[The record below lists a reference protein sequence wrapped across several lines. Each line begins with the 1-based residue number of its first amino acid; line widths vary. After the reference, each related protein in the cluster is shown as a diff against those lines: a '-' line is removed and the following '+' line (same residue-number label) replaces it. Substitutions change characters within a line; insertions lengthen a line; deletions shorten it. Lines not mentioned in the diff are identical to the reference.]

1 MTEINPFFARASEY
15 IELDDKFLNLFSP
28 EVLNIF
34 NQGDSKIWNNVT
46 ILRSSPGGGKTTLLK
61 MFTPQI
67 LKKLKETSK
76 HDEHNREIFV
86 ELKKIGVYDD
96 DGNVKVIGSL
106 VPFNNEYVS
115 IEFLN
120 LNDTQK
126 IRIFFSLVNIR
137 IILSVFQSISIIN
150 EFKSI
155 EDYKR
160 ISFDF
165 QNNLLLP
172 TAIRKITTGF
182 ELFNWACDQEEI
194 ICKEIDSVQTNQHRI
209 IEGTDNLFALDLL
222 APNNLS
228 IDGQKIK
235 ERILVMLDDVH
246 NLSAFQRTHLV
257 TTIIQKRPSVNT
269 WISERLKAL
278 TMDEL
283 FSEGNTEGRD
293 MTTIHIEKFWSKK
306 YVAFEKFAKSVAN
319 RRIALALD
327 TPREFASYL
336 MEDFDE
342 EEKAKITAAIEIVK
356 NRILST
362 YGNSDRYKVWI
373 DNKENITADLYEKL
387 SEWRSLEVLLFRDS
401 NKAQQR
407 LSLDDEDSLQEEE
420 LKAQQGSDVRTAAQL
435 FINKEFQIPFYFGIS
450 KVCRLSSFNI
460 EQFLLIS
467 GQLFEEIK
475 NNEIKRVVNSNYRLE
490 ISPKKQE
497 SIIKNVVNKIKW
509 NELTNKVPNF
519 SKIKIF
525 LDSIGEFCNYETHLP
540 NAWNS
545 PGLNA
550 VAILMTDRVILKD
563 EALKDKN
570 HPYYALAKCIADC
583 ISYNLIDFELNYNCK
598 NKTWMLLYL
607 NKMYCA
613 KYNLPMNNGGFK
625 EKKLTELLG
634 WFNNGFKPKGQN
646 KMAM

>member
-1 MTEINPFFARASEY
+1 MMTEINPFFARASEY

-34 NQGDSKIWNNVT
+34 NQNPVWNNVT

-61 MFTPQI
+61 MFTPPI

-76 HDEHNREIFV
+76 HDEHNREIFT

-96 DGNVKVIGSL
+96 DGNIKVIGSL

-120 LNDTQK
+120 LNEAQK
-126 IRIFFSLVNIR
+126 ARVFFSLVNIR
-137 IILSVFQSISIIN
+137 IILSALQSVSVLHD
-150 EFKSI
+150 FKSI
-155 EDYKR
+155 SDYQR
-160 ISFDF
+160 ILFVF
-165 QNNLLLP
+165 QNNLNLP
-172 TAIRKITTGF
+172 VSIRSITNGL
-182 ELFNWACDQEEI
+182 ELYNWACDQEEI
-194 ICKEIDSVQTNQHRI
+194 ICKEIDSVYTDKHRT
-209 IEGTDNLFALDLL
+209 IEGTDNLYSLDLL
-222 APNNLS
+222 APSNFS
-228 IDGQKIK
+228 IDGQNIQEK
-235 ERILVMLDDVH
+235 ILVMLDDVH

-257 TTIIQKRPSVNT
+257 TSIIQKRPSVNT
-269 WISERLKAL
+269 WVSERLKAL

-293 MTTIHIEKFWSKK
+293 MNTIHIEKFWSKK
-306 YVAFEKFAKSVAN
+306 HTAFEKFAKSVAN
-319 RRIALALD
+319 RRVALALN

-336 MEDFDE
+336 MEDFE
-342 EEKAKITAAIEIVK
+342 EEDKKKIQEATNVVQG
-356 NRILST
+356 RILET
-362 YGNSDRYKVWI
+362 YGSSERYKGWI
-373 DNKENITADLYEKL
+373 SNKENLNVDAYEKL
-387 SEWRSLEVLLFRDS
+387 SEWRCLEILLYRDR

-407 LSLDDEDSLQEEE
+407 LSLDGDELLPDEE
-420 LKAQQGSDVRTAAQL
+420 LKEQQGSDVRTAAQL
-435 FINKEFQIPFYFGIS
+435 FLNKEFQIPFYYGIS

-460 EQFLLIS
+460 EQFLSIS
-467 GQLFEEIK
+467 GHLFEEIR
-475 NNEIKRVVNSNYRLE
+475 NNEIKRVVNSNLKIE
-490 ISPKKQE
+490 ISSKRQE
-497 SIIKNVVNKIKW
+497 QIIKNVVNKVKW

-519 SKIKIF
+519 AKIKTF
-525 LDSIGEFCNYETHLP
+525 LDSLGEFCHNETHSP

-550 VAILMTDRVILKD
+550 VAILMTDRNLLKD
-563 EALKDKN
+563 EALKNKS
-570 HPYYALAKCIADC
+570 HPFYELAKCIADC

-607 NKMYCA
+607 NKMYCV

-634 WFNNGFKPKGQN
+634 WYNFGFKGKTQS
-646 KMAM
+646 KMSI

>member
-34 NQGDSKIWNNVT
+34 NQGDTKIWNNVT

-67 LKKLKETSK
+67 LKKLRENSK
-76 HDEHNREIFV
+76 HDEHNREIFA
-86 ELKKIGVYDD
+86 ELKKTGVYDD
-96 DGNVKVIGSL
+96 EGNIKVIGSI

-115 IEFLN
+115 IEFQN
-120 LNDTQK
+120 SNDSQK
-126 IRIFFSLVNIR
+126 IRIFLSLVNIR
-137 IILSVFQSISIIN
+137 IILSVFQSISVLK
-150 EFKSI
+150 EFKGI
-155 EDYKR
+155 DDFRR
-160 ISFDF
+160 ITFDLH
-165 QNNLLLP
+165 NNLLLP
-172 TAIRKITTGF
+172 TSLRKITNGL
-182 ELFNWACDQEEI
+182 ELYNWACDQEEL
-194 ICKEIDSVQTNQHRI
+194 ICQEIDSVHTDQQKS
-209 IEGTDNLFALDLL
+209 IEGNDTLYALDIL
-222 APNNLS
+222 APTNLS
-228 IDGQKIK
+228 IDGVKIQ

-257 TTIIQKRPSVNT
+257 TTIIQKRPLVNT

-327 TPREFASYL
+327 TTRDFASYL
-336 MEDFDE
+336 TEEFDE
-342 EEKAKITAAIEIVK
+342 DDKKRITEATEVIKARITK
-356 NRILST
+356 T
-362 YGNSDRYKVWI
+362 YGSTERYRLWI
-373 DNKENITADLYEKL
+373 QNKENLSTDEYGKL
-387 SEWRSLEVLLFRDS
+387 SEWRALEILLYRDA

-407 LSLDDEDSLQEEE
+407 LSLDDDDALQEDE
-420 LKAQQGSDVRTAAQL
+420 LKSQQGSDVRTAAQL

-467 GQLFEEIK
+467 GQLYEEIK
-475 NNEIKRVVNSNYRLE
+475 NNEIKRVVNSNYKLE
-490 ISPKKQE
+490 ITPKKQE
-497 SIIKNVVNKIKW
+497 QLIKNVVNKIKW

-519 SKIKIF
+519 SKIKVF
-525 LDSIGEFCNYETHLP
+525 LDAVGEFCNSETHAP

-550 VAILMTDRVILKD
+550 VAILMSDRETLKND
-563 EALKDKN
+563 ALKDRN
-570 HPYYALAKCIADC
+570 HPYYSLAKCIADC

-625 EKKLTELLG
+625 EKKLVDLLNWYNTG
-634 WFNNGFKPKGQN
+634 YKAKTQN

>member
-1 MTEINPFFARASEY
+1 MITDINPFFARASEY

-34 NQGDSKIWNNVT
+34 NQNPIWNNVT

-76 HDEHNREIFV
+76 HDEHNREIFN

-96 DGNVKVIGSL
+96 SGNIKVIGSL

-120 LNDTQK
+120 LNQTQK
-126 IRIFFSLVNIR
+126 NRIFFSLINIR
-137 IILSVFQSISIIN
+137 IILSTLHSISVLYD
-150 EFKSI
+150 FKLTT
-155 EDYKR
+155 DYKR
-160 ISFDF
+160 ISFAF
-165 QNNLLLP
+165 QNNLNLP
-172 TAIRKITTGF
+172 VSIRNISNGYD
-182 ELFNWACDQEEI
+182 LYNWACDLEEI
-194 ICKEIDSVQTNQHRI
+194 ICKEIDSVYTDRNTA
-209 IEGTDNLFALDLL
+209 IEGTDNLYSLDLF
-222 APNNLS
+222 APSNIS
-228 IDGQKIK
+228 IDGQNIQKK
-235 ERILVMLDDVH
+235 ILVMLDDVH

-269 WISERLKAL
+269 WVSERLKAL

-293 MTTIHIEKFWSKK
+293 MNTIHIEKFWSKK
-306 YVAFEKFAKSVAN
+306 HTAFEKFAKSVAN
-319 RRIALALD
+319 RRVALALD

-336 MEDFDE
+336 MEDFE
-342 EEKAKITAAIEIVK
+342 EEDYKRIQDAINTVQK
-356 NRILST
+356 RIIET
-362 YGNSDRYKVWI
+362 YGSSERYRGWI
-373 DNKENITADLYEKL
+373 SNIEKLNVDLYEKL
-387 SEWRSLEVLLFRDS
+387 SEWRSLEILLFRDR

-407 LSLDDEDSLQEEE
+407 LSFDGDELLEED
-420 LKAQQGSDVRTAAQL
+420 LKDKQGSDVRTAAQL
-435 FINKEFQIPFYFGIS
+435 FLNKEFQIPFYYGIS

-460 EQFLLIS
+460 EQFLSIS
-467 GQLFEEIK
+467 GHLFEEIK
-475 NNEIKRVVNSNYRLE
+475 NNEIKRVVNSSYKIE
-490 ISPKKQE
+490 ISSRRQE
-497 SIIKNVVNKIKW
+497 QIIKNVVNKVKW
-509 NELTNKVPNF
+509 NELANKVPNF
-519 SKIKIF
+519 PKIKTF
-525 LDSIGEFCNYETHLP
+525 LDSVGGFCQQETHSP

-550 VAILMTDRVILKD
+550 IAILMTDRAILKD
-563 EALKDKN
+563 KALKNKN
-570 HPYYALAKCIADC
+570 DTYYELAKCIADC

-607 NKMYCA
+607 NKMYCV
-613 KYNLPMNNGGFK
+613 KYNLPMNNGKFK

-634 WFNNGFKPKGQN
+634 WFNGGFQGITQN
-646 KMAM
+646 KISF